1 MQYTVDAGSFNYL
14 WFFVILNVSQTAVSL
29 LLYGIY
35 INLFLLF
42 LHTLS
47 RRRLAAGTTPLLV
60 ASCMMAAVG
69 STQMALD
76 VVVTAQAARLLQQ
89 MVHSTTPSVTVL
101 PSVELT
107 RPIFKL
113 LIAQVFTLVMN
124 NLITDFIF
132 LYRCYV
138 IWGYKKKP
146 IILPALLVLSTFVV
160 VNVSY
165 TTNKMNTHI
174 RLLIILVAAT
184 NLVLTA
190 LTAGR
195 ILWIQRAASHVGLDS
210 TIRARYTRA
219 IAVILESGA
228 LYCAVAIFL
237 LISALLNDEIFSI
250 GWGIGQ
256 QLMNIIPTFTLLYIG
271 RKNMRENPSADLESG
286 SQETQKSPSSNLRS
300 GS

>member
-1 MQYTVDAGSFNYL
+1 
-14 WFFVILNVSQTAVSL
+14 
-29 LLYGIY
+29 
-35 INLFLLF
+35 
-42 LHTLS
+42 
-47 RRRLAAGTTPLLV
+47 
-60 ASCMMAAVG
+60 
-69 STQMALD
+69 MALD
-76 VVVTAQAARLLQQ
+76 VVVTAKATRLLQQ
-89 MVHSTTPSVTVL
+89 MVHSTTPSVPVL

-107 RPIFKL
+107 QPIFKL
-113 LIAQVFTLVMN
+113 LIAQVITLISFSV
-124 NLITDFIF
+124 
-132 LYRCYV
+132 YRCYV
-138 IWGYKKKP
+138 IWGSKKKP

-160 VNVSY
+160 VIVGY

-190 LTAGR
+190 LTADR

-256 QLMNIIPTFTLLYIG
+256 QLMNIIPTFTLVYVG

-286 SQETQKSPSSNLRS
+286 SQETQKSPSSNLHS
-300 GS
+300 GSRVLSS